1 MYKDCKLRIL
11 KSKDWLYLIESFG
24 LVKKYHC
31 VFFIL
36 SGEYE
41 EALKVMVIASYF
53 QINID

>member
-1 MYKDCKLRIL
+1 MFNRIFWASEKVSL
-11 KSKDWLYLIESFG
+11 LF
-24 LVKKYHC
+24 
-31 VFFIL
+31 VF